1 MSAPGATERLAA
13 VRARIAAA
21 CERSGRSAADVQL
34 VAVSKYL
41 DDDTVDALVAAG
53 VEDLGENRYQQ
64 LRDRAPRW
72 PSVRWHAIGPLQAN
86 KVRYVARWASAFHAL
101 DGVALAG
108 DLSERRL
115 AEGLAPLPC
124 FVQVNVAGEATKS
137 GVAVE
142 DVPEVLAGLAA
153 GGHRGVEVVGLMAMP
168 PLAHE
173 PEASRRWF
181 RALARLGADHGLAGL
196 SMGTSADFEVAVEE
210 GATVVRVGGVLAG

>member
-1 MSAPGATERLAA
+1 MSAVGRVEA

-21 CERSGRSAADVQL
+21 CERSGRSPADVQL

-86 KVRYVARWASAFHAL
+86 KVRYVARWASVFHAL
-101 DGVALAG
+101 DDVALAA

-124 FVQVNVAGEATKS
+124 FVQVNVAGESTKS
-137 GVAVE
+137 GVAVD
-142 DVPEVLAGLAA
+142 DVADLLAALAA

-173 PEASRRWF
+173 PEASRSWF
-181 RALARLGADHGLAGL
+181 RALAQLAADHGLAGL

-210 GATVVRVGGVLAG
+210 GATIVRLGGVLAG